1 MTPLELLNDTI
12 AYYSVNPAERRCISI
27 YGACSYSP
35 SINHIPTSE
44 GCAIGRHLDGDVKI
58 KFDESS
64 YGSISM
70 IAKYNKD
77 AFALAPQ
84 WMQDMDIDFLMDIQV
99 LHDKSDYWN
108 ETGLT
113 EMGEEYVNQIK
124 NKFGL

>member
-35 SINHIPTSE
+35 STSHIPTSE
-44 GCAIGRHLDGDVKI
+44 GCAIGRHLDGDVKR
-58 KFDESS
+58 KFDVSS

-70 IAKYNKD
+70 MSKYNKD
-77 AFALAPQ
+77 VFALAPQ
-84 WMQDMDIDFLMDIQV
+84 WMQDMDIHFLEDIQG

-108 ETGLT
+108 ETGLN
-113 EMGEEYVNQIK
+113 EMGKGRVKQIK